1 MTYQAQPDRLQ
12 RNVRHARGFT
22 LVELLVV
29 LVIAS
34 LVLALV
40 GTSISRSISGAEMRT
55 AARKLAASIRY
66 TRTRAIIS
74 KSEQVF
80 LVDTEER
87 SYTAAGREPVNLPG
101 EMEVQLTTAR
111 SELTSEN
118 VGGIRFY
125 PDGGSTGGSVEL
137 ESNGRIYTVNVV
149 WLTGEASVQREEE

>member
-1 MTYQAQPDRLQ
+1 MTYQAKPDRPQ

-87 SYTAAGREPVNLPG
+87 SYTAAGREPVTLPG

-125 PDGGSTGGSVEL
+125 PDGGSTGGSVAL